1 MAKEPLLDLTT
12 FFDREHVLID
22 SKRYE
27 YRNKDELSILDFEAL
42 SNHGK
47 RISELA
53 KKEAEL
59 TDQDVEELERLSA
72 SALHRILIGLT
83 EEVISR
89 LSLQQR
95 TSIITVFTNLL
106 TGLIPSG
113 EARVETSSPPIGGLS

>member
-22 SKRYE
+22 SKRFE
-27 YRNKDELSILDFEAL
+27 FRNKDELSILDFEAL
-42 SNHGK
+42 TNHGK

-53 KKEAEL
+53 EKEADL
-59 TDQDVEELERLSA
+59 TDSDVEELERLSA
-72 SALHRILIGLT
+72 SALKRILIGLT
-83 EEVISR
+83 EEVVSR

-106 TGLIPSG
+106 TGLIQPG
-113 EARVETSSPPIGGLS
+113 EARVETNEPPIGGLS